1 MTTENKHILVPS
13 SHTSSS
19 SPVVVTGASGFIAMH
34 LVEQLLTQ
42 GYWVRGTVRR
52 DPAGYDVLHALPGA
66 SERLELVRADL
77 TDDGVFDDIV
87 AGAPI
92 VMHTASPYAI
102 DVEDAQR
109 DLVDPAVRG
118 TLNVLEACQ
127 KTTSVKRVI
136 ITSSMAAITDEPD
149 SSHIYTEK
157 DWNQHSSLTRNPY
170 YYSKTL
176 AERAAWDFVDQ
187 QSVDYD
193 VVVINPFLVIGQSH
207 GKSLNPSNQVLV
219 DILSGVYPGIMS
231 MAWGFVDV
239 RDVASAHILA
249 MRNPQARGR
258 YLCANET
265 IPMREVVK
273 FMKQEGFDKG
283 YKLPKWS
290 MDHALGDMTVK
301 LSSYFQPGGVGSYL
315 RTHIGRIPSFD
326 HTKIVDQLGLR
337 FTPMH
342 TTLRDTFTDLEQWE
356 HITPRPSAQTTV

>member
-1 MTTENKHILVPS
+1 MTNTAPMIAAAQ
-13 SHTSSS
+13 TSSS

-34 LVEQLLTQ
+34 LVEQLLAQ

-52 DPAGYDVLHALPGA
+52 DPSSYTTLHELPGA
-66 SERLELVRADL
+66 TERLELIQADL
-77 TDDGVFDDIV
+77 TDEGAFDSIV
-87 AGAPI
+87 AGAPV

-127 KTTSVKRVI
+127 KTDSVRRVI

-149 SSHIYTEK
+149 SSHVYTEQ
-157 DWNQHSSLTRNPY
+157 DWNQQSSLTRNPY

-176 AERAAWDFVDQ
+176 AERAAWDFAEQ
-187 QSVDYD
+187 QNPDFD
-193 VVVINPFLVIGQSH
+193 VVVINPFLVIGPSH

-219 DILSGVYPGIMS
+219 DILSGTYPGIMS
-231 MAWGFVDV
+231 VAWGFVDV
-239 RDVASAHILA
+239 RDVAAAHILA
-249 MRNPQARGR
+249 MQNADAEGR

-265 IPMREVVK
+265 KPMREVVE
-273 FMKQEGFDKG
+273 FMKAEGFGKG

-290 MDHALGDMTVK
+290 MDHALGNLTVK

-315 RTHIGRIPSFD
+315 RTHIGRIPYFD
-326 HTKIVDQLGLR
+326 HSKIEDHLGLA
-337 FTPMH
+337 FTPLE
-342 TTLRDTFTDLEQWE
+342 TTLRDTFADLERWG
-356 HITPRPSAQTTV
+356 HIATRTNSQAA